1 MKENKRYVERDGQKE
16 TDIISWLW
24 ENAQVS
30 EGNFMFVSLTG
41 THILIQIT
49 EMEQA
54 LLFQFQRFRNQ
65 CVERVKNLHKNPLAS
80 NFQNWGSNPGFLMIK
95 LIVLGL

>member
-41 THILIQIT
+41 THILI
-49 EMEQA
+49 
-54 LLFQFQRFRNQ
+54 
-65 CVERVKNLHKNPLAS
+65 
-80 NFQNWGSNPGFLMIK
+80 
-95 LIVLGL
+95 